1 MHQTSPKKSCLDM
14 QHSHSEGSDLA
25 GSNATDAED
34 DADPSKE
41 AEDSS
46 CCVRLTGVSV
56 VGVSGEVL
64 ATSVRMQEARNQC

>member
-1 MHQTSPKKSCLDM
+1 M

-46 CCVRLTGVSV
+46 CWVRLTGVSV
-56 VGVSGEVL
+56 VGVSGKAL
-64 ATSVRMQEARNQC
+64 ATSDRRQEARSEC